1 MSLLKQFQTITFHR
15 VFVDITGSINA
26 ALMLSN
32 AIYWTNRLP
41 PERDGWFYKTKEE
54 WTTETGLSRKEQD
67 NARQQLTGIGIL
79 ETRRAKISETDS
91 ITALWFRVNLD
102 RLNQYLNG
110 GDQKPQTGFC
120 QKPVSDIP
128 KAPNGLSTPSYTSTT
143 SSINNNNARAQ
154 EASPRKIP
162 PPEPRPVPPDWQ
174 PSATALALLDAENI
188 PAEFVLSCLQE
199 FRLYWSGRGDRRN
212 DWNPAFLKQVRNQF
226 SYRQQREETAHD
238 RPTTRQGLPGRPASS
253 RRETISERLERYERF
268 IAGEDASIDAT
279 ENARRSQQDAITGE
293 FTRH

>member
-1 MSLLKQFQTITFHR
+1 MTLLKQFQTITFHR

-54 WTTETGLSRKEQD
+54 WTAETGLSRKEQD
-67 NARQQLTGIGIL
+67 NARQQLTSIGIL

-110 GDQKPQTGFC
+110 GDQKPQTDFC
-120 QKPVSDIP
+120 QKPLSDPP

-143 SSINNNNARAQ
+143 SSINNNNARARSVTT
-154 EASPRKIP
+154 ENPASRTAPRPSRLATERHRPCPPGCRKHPRRIRFVLPARVPPVLVRARRPSPRL
-162 PPEPRPVPPDWQ
+162 EPRLSETGSQSVHPPTG
-174 PSATALALLDAENI
+174 A
-188 PAEFVLSCLQE
+188 
-199 FRLYWSGRGDRRN
+199 
-212 DWNPAFLKQVRNQF
+212 
-226 SYRQQREETAHD
+226 
-238 RPTTRQGLPGRPASS
+238 RP
-253 RRETISERLERYERF
+253 
-268 IAGEDASIDAT
+268 
-279 ENARRSQQDAITGE
+279 
-293 FTRH
+293 

>member
-1 MSLLKQFQTITFHR
+1 MTLLKQFQTITFHR

-41 PERDGWFYKTKEE
+41 PDRDGWFYKTKEE
-54 WTTETGLSRKEQD
+54 WTTETGMTRREQD
-67 NARQQLTGIGIL
+67 NARQQLTNIGIL

-110 GDQKPQTGFC
+110 GDQKHQSAFC
-120 QKPVSDIP
+120 QKAVSDPP
-128 KAPNGLSTPSYTSTT
+128 KAPKRLSTPSYTSTT
-143 SSINNNNARAQ
+143 PSIPPRARAR
-154 EASPRKIP
+154 EKFPMSPTWTPADAVYPVLHESGIT
-162 PPEPRPVPPDWQ
+162 PEF
-174 PSATALALLDAENI
+174 AAN
-188 PAEFVLSCLQE
+188 CLPE
-199 FRLYWSGRGDRRN
+199 FRVFWRQRGDARDNWESVFIRH
-212 DWNPAFLKQVRNQF
+212 VRNEF

-268 IAGEDASIDAT
+268 IAGDNDDP
-279 ENARRSQQDAITGE
+279 ENAPRGPREPFSGE
-293 FTRH
+293 FIRH